1 MHICKNKTLLS
12 SFSLQRFFC
21 LLTKVLRDVLIQQI
35 AVVIKCLW
43 FCFFSPAGL
52 PRSHF
57 ISQITDFS
65 PRSLSLCLCCRCWAT
80 INAAY
85 LPCGVL
91 TKTWNLLWKENLMLI
106 ILRRLIGSAISS
118 ICKGGSEKS
127 TWGWL
132 PEEYEPCIINNY

>member
-43 FCFFSPAGL
+43 FSFFPPL
-52 PRSHF
+52 DF
-57 ISQITDFS
+57 QELISFH
-65 PRSLSLCLCCRCWAT
+65 RSLTFPRGVSLCLCCRCWAT

-106 ILRRLIGSAISS
+106 ILRRLLGSAISS